1 MKNVSASSSLEPK
14 MIFGMPKS
22 LIWGFVAIVIFMT
35 GDGIEQAFLS
45 KQIVEM
51 GFTPAQSASVFTIY
65 GIAVAVASWL
75 AALFADIWGPRR
87 TMLAG
92 LIIWGVFHIGFVTL
106 GTIPESLNMMRVMY
120 GLRGFGFPLFAYSF
134 VVWIAYATP
143 FKKLPS
149 AMGWFW
155 FAHSLG
161 LGVFGS
167 YLPSFTIPSLGYN
180 GSLWLGLIFV
190 VIGGLLGVLLTKGNF
205 EKQQGEEKET
215 GDTIKK
221 GITILFTNPKIAIAS
236 VVRIINQLAVYGFVV
251 AMPLFLTSK
260 EVGFTTSEWLKI
272 WSAMYL
278 VNIIFNLIWGFVAN
292 KMAWNKVV
300 QYFGCIGVAISCLL
314 FYYVPITFGP
324 NFWLMVCVSGFFGAV
339 LGAFAQMSSIFAA
352 IDPENRGAAMSIHN
366 LSAGLSQFIGPAL
379 AGVLFSAFGTKGFVW
394 ALAVLY
400 LLGFVLAHFLKI
412 DAEKPSNREKIA
424 QLDSENKVSNA

>member
-1 MKNVSASSSLEPK
+1 MKNVNAITNIGQKTIL
-14 MIFGMPKS
+14 GMPKS
-22 LIWGFVAIVIFMT
+22 LFWGFVAILIFMT
-35 GDGIEQAFLS
+35 GDGVEQAFLS

-51 GFTPAQSASVFTIY
+51 GFSPADSAMVFTVY
-65 GIAVAVASWL
+65 GVTVALGSWL

-87 TMLAG
+87 TMLIG
-92 LIIWGVFHIGFVTL
+92 LMIWIVFHVGFISL
-106 GTIPESLNMMRVMY
+106 GTVPEDLNMMLIMY

-143 FKKLPS
+143 HKKLPT

-167 YLPSFTIPSLGYN
+167 YMPSFTIPAIGYN

-190 VIGGLLGVLLTKGNF
+190 IIGGLVGVLMTKGNY
-205 EKQQGEEKET
+205 EKPKNENPAE
-215 GDTIKK
+215 TIKK
-221 GITILFTNPKIAIAS
+221 GITILFTNNKIAIAS
-236 VVRIINQLAVYGFVV
+236 AVRIINQLAVYGFVV
-251 AMPLFLTSK
+251 AMPLFLTSE
-260 EVGFTTSEWLKI
+260 EVGFTTSQWLQI
-272 WSAMYL
+272 WAAMYL
-278 VNIIFNLIWGFVAN
+278 VNIFFNLFWGFVAN

-300 QYFGCIGVAISCLL
+300 QYFGCIGLAIACLL

-324 NFWLMVCVSGFFGAV
+324 NYWLMLCVSGFFGAV
-339 LGAFAQMSSIFAA
+339 LGAFAQMSAIFAA

-379 AGVLFSAFGTKGFVW
+379 AGLLFSLFGTEGLVWSLAGF
-394 ALAVLY
+394 Y
-400 LLGFVLAHFLKI
+400 LLGFVLAQFLKI
-412 DAEKPSNREKIA
+412 EQEQPLAEKESPN
-424 QLDSENKVSNA
+424 LVNKAL